1 LQFFTSMDQEKIMK
15 RREFIK
21 LAGVTAALIPVAPSV
36 FGEQIIPRRPH
47 SYRLTYQVDL
57 PGDGNKAR
65 LWLPLPDSDD
75 TPYQFTQGNIWKGN
89 PDIAKFENIPGTA
102 SPMFYA
108 EWRHGGPRTVTVSSV
123 VKTTD
128 RSVDLTT
135 YKEKAGAAIPADAKH
150 YLHATKHLPLDG
162 IVRKT
167 ALSIVKEAN
176 AQTPLQ
182 KAHAIY
188 NWVVDNSYRDPN
200 ARGCGRGDIKS
211 MLESGNLGGK
221 CADLNTLFVGLA
233 RAVGVPARDNYV
245 IRIDESASHKTLGQ
259 VGDVTTAQHCRPE
272 FYLAGLGWVPV
283 DPADV
288 RQLALDEG
296 LAIGN
301 ARVVALRNKLFGSW
315 EMNWVAF
322 NHARDVR
329 LAKDSVIGELPFFMY
344 PEAEV
349 AGHARDSLEP
359 QDFAYKIISAE
370 LVGTGVKF

>member
-1 LQFFTSMDQEKIMK
+1 MK

-21 LAGVTAALIPVAPSV
+21 LAGVSAALIPIASSV
-36 FGEQIIPRRPH
+36 FAEEIIPRRPRH
-47 SYRLTYQVDL
+47 YRLTYQVDL
-57 PGDGNKAR
+57 PPEGKRAR

-75 TPYQFTQGNIWKGN
+75 TPYQITMGNIWKGN
-89 PDIAKFENIPGTA
+89 AEIAKFENIPGTT

-108 EWRHGGPRTVTVSSV
+108 EWRHPGPRTVTVSSV

-128 RSVDLTT
+128 RSVDLNT
-135 YKEKAGAAIPADAKH
+135 YKEQTGLPVPADVKR
-150 YLHATKHLPLDG
+150 YLHAAKHIPLDG

-167 ALSIVKEAN
+167 ALSIVKDTN

-188 NWVVDNSYRDPN
+188 NWVVDNSYRDP
-200 ARGCGRGDIKS
+200 ATRGCGRGDIKS

-233 RAVGVPARDNYV
+233 RAVGVPARDNYG

-259 VGDVTTAQHCRPE
+259 AGDVTTAQHCRPE
-272 FYLAGLGWVPV
+272 FYIAGLGWVPV

-288 RQLALDEG
+288 RQLALDES
-296 LAIGN
+296 LPIGHP
-301 ARVVALRNKLFGSW
+301 RVAALREKLFGSW

-329 LAKDSVIGELPFFMY
+329 LAKDSVLGELPFFMY

-349 AGHARDSLEP
+349 AGHAQDSLEP
-359 QDFAYKIISAE
+359 QNFAYKIVSGQ